1 MPSTS
6 PEAIVQQASDLSRE
20 HDQAAATESLVAL
33 VGSDRPAL
41 EAARDQV
48 AAHLHRQVDDFQ
60 ATATLTL
67 LNRALADIPIVDP
80 LDWRGRLGSRLHKP

>member
-1 MPSTS
+1 MPPTS
-6 PEAIVQQASDLSRE
+6 PDAIVQHAAGLSQD
-20 HDQAAATESLVAL
+20 HDQAAAKEQLIGL
-33 VGSDRPAL
+33 VGADRHAL

-48 AAHLHRQVDDFQ
+48 AAHLHRRVDDFQ

-80 LDWRGRLGSRLHKP
+80 LDWRVRWSKHRKP

>member
-6 PEAIVQQASDLSRE
+6 PQAIVQQAADLTQD
-20 HDQAAATESLVAL
+20 HDQAAAVEKLIAM
-33 VGSDRPAL
+33 VGSDRHAL

-48 AAHLHRQVDDFQ
+48 AGHLHRQVDDFQ

-67 LNRALADIPIVDP
+67 LNRALSGIPIVDP
-80 LDWRGRLGSRLHKP
+80 LDWRVRWSKHRKP